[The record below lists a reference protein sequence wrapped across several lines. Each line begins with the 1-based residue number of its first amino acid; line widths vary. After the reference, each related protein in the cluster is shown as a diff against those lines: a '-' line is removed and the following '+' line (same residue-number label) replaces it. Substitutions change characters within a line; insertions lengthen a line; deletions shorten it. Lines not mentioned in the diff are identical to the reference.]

1 MGDSGLYDSSGK
13 RLVALAGRVS
23 TKISA
28 ENGAIARGD
37 KLTYSNTPGVAVKAI
52 AEGPTV
58 GIALEDFGGVGIGS
72 IEVFVELNWNN
83 ILYRGLTVDTNNK
96 TLTVG
101 SATEPYELKLNGDL
115 TFVSTTIN
123 KLSFN
128 TTTLFE
134 SSVASGNSHA
144 FIFNAG
150 NVSTSDPGYHFNVNS
165 RRRRPVFSVQGNGDV
180 HTLGNLYAQSAVI
193 GTPGTPGDLAERVDV
208 NVNDNPEPGDVMVID
223 ENNPDTYR
231 LSSAAYE
238 QAVAGVISTKPTIV
252 VGNGKTSQTAVLA
265 MVGRVPVKATAEN
278 GPIRRGD
285 LLVSSPLRGYA
296 MKYDSTKD
304 NDLKMVGVVGVAL
317 ENLSGGTGKLWR

>member
-1 MGDSGLYDSSGK
+1 M
-13 RLVALAGRVS
+13 
-23 TKISA
+23 
-28 ENGAIARGD
+28 
-37 KLTYSNTPGVAVKAI
+37 
-52 AEGPTV
+52 
-58 GIALEDFGGVGIGS
+58 
-72 IEVFVELNWNN
+72 
-83 ILYRGLTVDTNNK
+83 
-96 TLTVG
+96 
-101 SATEPYELKLNGDL
+101 
-115 TFVSTTIN
+115 
-123 KLSFN
+123 
-128 TTTLFE
+128 
-134 SSVASGNSHA
+134 
-144 FIFNAG
+144 
-150 NVSTSDPGYHFNVNS
+150 
-165 RRRRPVFSVQGNGDV
+165 

-278 GPIRRGD
+278 GPIMRGD

-317 ENLSGGTGKLWR
+317 ENLSGGTGKIMALIRTGWVYNKNQTLATLQQNMQEVASAQGITLSGSGNLNVQSSGGSLTYNNGNLDLQKLFFVKCGQRGAPSGKWEIDAAGRFITKLNTSEGEKAMYAIQSPTSEFIFSGSGNLQKMVWPKWSLILPPGKLLIQISR